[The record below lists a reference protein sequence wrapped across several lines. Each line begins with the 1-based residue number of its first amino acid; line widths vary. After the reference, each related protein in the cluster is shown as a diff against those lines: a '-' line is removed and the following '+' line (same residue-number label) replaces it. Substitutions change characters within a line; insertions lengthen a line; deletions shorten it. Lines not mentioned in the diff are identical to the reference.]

1 MELLQSEIKNK
12 QGVLS
17 SPDKSRGE
25 SGRRRDLGTSPS
37 QTGRLGADEE
47 NDSAEDRQ
55 SWKWQ
60 MKEQIKMETQQS
72 VKEAL
77 KKQLET
83 LQVSI
88 ENEKEGLLAMI
99 EEQKRAIADKDSM
112 IQMLQQQ
119 VQHDEHHEEV

>member
-1 MELLQSEIKNK
+1 M
-12 QGVLS
+12 
-17 SPDKSRGE
+17 
-25 SGRRRDLGTSPS
+25 GTSPS